1 MTHEAAP
8 KTILVISYSNLATD
22 PRVNRQIRWLSEFYR
37 VIAAGLA
44 DPGMAGVPFISL
56 RHVQPA
62 KSLPGRIKSAL
73 HLLARRYDSHY
84 WHLPATVA
92 GLRAL
97 EGVGADLV
105 LANDLEALPLA
116 LRAAGVAPVVFDA
129 HEYAP
134 RQFDNS
140 LTWKVFLQ
148 GYQTYLC
155 KAYIPCAAAMF
166 TVCQGI
172 ADQYERDTGVRPRV
186 LTSAPEYH
194 DLQPNLKPD
203 GVDKIRMI
211 HHGAASPPREIER
224 MIAAMRF
231 LDDRFE
237 LDFLLV
243 PGSQAYIAR
252 LQEVARPDPRIRFLP
267 PVPMRELVAFSSAY
281 DIGLFLVP
289 PTTFNLRHTLPNK
302 FFEFIQARLAVA
314 IGPSPEMARLV
325 KEHDCGV
332 VAADFEPR
340 SFAAILSRL
349 DHAQI
354 NHFKQRSHAAARAL
368 SAEHNKTLLL
378 DVVTGLLTPS
388 RGETPGPISAAGGPH
403 SG

>member
-8 KTILVISYSNLATD
+8 KTVLVISYSNLATD
-22 PRVNRQIRWLSEFYR
+22 PRVNRQIRWLSERYR

-44 DPGMAGVPFISL
+44 DPGVSGVPFVSL

-62 KSLPGRIKSAL
+62 KSLPGRVKSAL

-84 WHLPATVA
+84 WHLPATAA

-97 EGVGADLV
+97 AGVRADLV
-105 LANDLEALPLA
+105 LANDIEALPLA
-116 LRAAGVAPVVFDA
+116 LRAAGAAPVVFDA

-140 LTWKVFLQ
+140 LTWKVFVQ

-155 KAYIPCAAAMF
+155 KAYIPHAAAMF

-172 ADQYERDTGVRPRV
+172 ADQYEQDTGVQPRV

-194 DLQPNLKPD
+194 DLQPDLKPD
-203 GVDKIRMI
+203 GTVKIRMI

-237 LDFLLV
+237 LDLLLV

-252 LQEVARPDPRIRFLP
+252 LQELARPDPRIRFLP
-267 PVPMRELVAFSSAY
+267 PVPMRELVVFSSRY
-281 DIGLFLVP
+281 DVGLFLVP
-289 PTTFNLRHTLPNK
+289 PTTFNLRHALPNK

-340 SFAAILSRL
+340 SFAEVLGQL
-349 DHAQI
+349 DHTQL
-354 NHFKQRSHAAARAL
+354 NHYKQRSHAAARTL
-368 SAEHNKTLLL
+368 SAEPNKALLL
-378 DVVTGLLTPS
+378 DVVTGLLTPP
-388 RGETPGPISAAGGPH
+388 RGATPDPIPAAGGQR